1 MTNPKTI
8 DRPDVAHPT
17 NPIGGS
23 IHVEE
28 DQTNFAGPVD
38 ADASKL
44 PAVGPQ
50 GEVGEVPNAVQDEL
64 PDVGL
69 PDGIPTVQLGMG
81 GQKDH
86 APQPEDA
93 NPQRLENGGP
103 GAKSAARMQTI
114 RPVR

>member
-8 DRPDVAHPT
+8 DRLDVAHPT

-28 DQTNFAGPVD
+28 DRMNLAGRVD

-44 PAVGPQ
+44 PAAVPEGGVG
-50 GEVGEVPNAVQDEL
+50 GVPNSVRDEL
-64 PDVGL
+64 PDVRL
-69 PDGIPTVQLGMG
+69 PDGSPTVQLGMG

-86 APQPEDA
+86 APQPEGA

-103 GAKSAARMQTI
+103 GATSAARMQII